1 MFAKDDLDYI
11 NGRLT
16 GTIVSYK
23 SEPVYVTGVKRSRD
37 NGIIVDYLY
46 LKDTAKPF
54 KVNIDELDMRPVRL
68 GYINFDKRDC
78 AWFCRIP
85 KRAWKQ
91 GLTNDHVSNSVGVNI
106 NLTDNLI
113 PLRNTVL
120 GNYPT
125 LEQASRLKFKTAF
138 SRDFAIRKD
147 EIFYKDFDCVGY
159 YREGKAS
166 LKDRFLYLREYLEEV
181 LVANL

>member
-23 SEPVYVTGVKRSRD
+23 SEPIYVNSVGRTDDGDIEV
-37 NGIIVDYLY
+37 NYLY
-46 LKDTAKPF
+46 LKDTGKKLKAY
-54 KVNIDELDMRPVRL
+54 IDEIDMRPVKL
-68 GYINFDKRDC
+68 GYMNFDGRDC
-78 AWFCRIP
+78 IWLCRIP

-91 GLTNDHVSNSVGVNI
+91 GLTNDHVSNGIGANI
-106 NLTDNLI
+106 SLTDHLI
-113 PLRNTVL
+113 PLRNTIL
-120 GNYPT
+120 GIYPT
-125 LEQASRLKFKTAF
+125 LEEASKSRHKIAF
-138 SRDFAIRKD
+138 SRNFAIKKD